1 MARKKRRNRNYDV
14 SGTIEVVN
22 ITKGRRR
29 TTILNLDE
37 RYQVENIEIS
47 GSIVK
52 KSSIYDNNADQAY
65 AETEISTKRSHNE
78 G

>member
-29 TTILNLDE
+29 STILNLDE

-47 GSIVK
+47 GSIVE
-52 KSSIYDNNADQAY
+52 KSSIYDNNADQVY
-65 AETEISTKRSHNE
+65 TETEISPKRSHNE